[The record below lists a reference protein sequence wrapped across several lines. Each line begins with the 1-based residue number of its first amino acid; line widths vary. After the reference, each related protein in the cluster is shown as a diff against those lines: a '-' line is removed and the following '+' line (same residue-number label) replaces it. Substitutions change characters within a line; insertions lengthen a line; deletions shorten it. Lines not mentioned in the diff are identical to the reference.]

1 MDWTKSGRTDWFEFR
16 RIDAGAGVDGTE
28 QALTGITGG
37 SLTWNWFSDTE
48 VSGSLTASN
57 TPMLQNAIVRVYLCS
72 RLGDD
77 TERIELAT
85 CFAHTSR
92 GHYEHGVYSGEIE
105 LVGTLARYTEDKMW
119 KDWSIPK
126 GGSALTYL
134 GYLMRYLGGVYVVK
148 GVKDKK
154 FSTNKIVEF
163 GKSPYT
169 AINVIA
175 SVCDAQVNADS
186 HGRLVFEP
194 YVSAAN
200 KPVKGEIP
208 SGVKSLT
215 LDGIDIE
222 STQNGTPNRAAVM
235 YKYKET
241 YTSGGKQK
249 TRERVI
255 YGLASTAKSSV
266 TSAQRAGRFITE
278 TYTPKEMKPQTQA
291 RANQLA
297 ATYLKQAGGFT
308 TSYTFNMLYYPVH
321 IGEVWGFKHGSIRC
335 DGIITQIDMQLVPGA
350 PMTVTMRRVR
360 SR

>member
-16 RIDAGAGVDGTE
+16 RIDAGAGVDGVE
-28 QALTGITGG
+28 QRLDGITG
-37 SLTWNWFSDTE
+37 
-48 VSGSLTASN
+48 GSLTASN

-105 LVGTLARYTEDKMW
+105 LVGTLTRYTEDKMW

-175 SVCDAQVNADS
+175 SVCGAQVNADS

-241 YTSGGKQK
+241 
-249 TRERVI
+249 
-255 YGLASTAKSSV
+255 
-266 TSAQRAGRFITE
+266 
-278 TYTPKEMKPQTQA
+278 KPQTQA